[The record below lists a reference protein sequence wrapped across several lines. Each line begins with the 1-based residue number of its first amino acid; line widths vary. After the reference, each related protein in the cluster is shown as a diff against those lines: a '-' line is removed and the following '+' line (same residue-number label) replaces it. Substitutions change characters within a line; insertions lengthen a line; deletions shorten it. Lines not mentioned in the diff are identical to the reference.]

1 MKCMYYL
8 APTLA
13 NTQQISDDLHD
24 VGIKDF
30 YLHVIAKDEAGLKKQ
45 HIHSSNYLETLDLV
59 RDGVIGGM
67 VGLAV
72 GLAGTGLLAYFQPFN
87 TEVPTFVY
95 VALVLLATLF
105 GTWEGGLV
113 GIGTRNHKL
122 ARFDADIEAG
132 KYLMLVYVRKE
143 KEAAVTAMMGDRH
156 PEAELVAVDRHFIN
170 PFTNLQRQSGTPVSG
185 T

>member
-30 YLHVIAKDEAGLKKQ
+30 YLHVIAKDEVGLKKQ

-59 RDGVIGGM
+59 RDGFIGAAIGM
-67 VGLAV
+67 VV
-72 GLAGTGLLAYFQPFN
+72 GLAGVALLAWFQPFS

-95 VALVLLATLF
+95 VAIVVLATLL
-105 GTWEGGLV
+105 GSWEGGLV
-113 GIGTRNHKL
+113 GIGTKNHKL

-132 KYLMLVYVRKE
+132 KYLVLVYVRKE
-143 KEAAVTAMMGDRH
+143 RESIVEAMMRERH
-156 PEAELVAVDRHFIN
+156 PEASLVAVDRHFIN
-170 PFTNLQRQSGTPVSG
+170 PFANVQRLPDSPLPRT
-185 T
+185 

>member
-59 RDGVIGGM
+59 RDGFIGAGVGM
-67 VGLAV
+67 LV
-72 GLAGTGLLAYFQPFN
+72 GLAGVGLLVYFQPFS

-95 VALVLLATLF
+95 VALVVLATLF
-105 GTWEGGLV
+105 GSWEGGLV

-122 ARFDADIEAG
+122 ARFDADIDAG

-143 KEAAVTAMMGDRH
+143 REREVRNMMQERH
-156 PEAELVAVDRHFIN
+156 PEATLAAVDRHFIN
-170 PFTNLQRQSGTPVSG
+170 PFSNLQRLPETPLPR